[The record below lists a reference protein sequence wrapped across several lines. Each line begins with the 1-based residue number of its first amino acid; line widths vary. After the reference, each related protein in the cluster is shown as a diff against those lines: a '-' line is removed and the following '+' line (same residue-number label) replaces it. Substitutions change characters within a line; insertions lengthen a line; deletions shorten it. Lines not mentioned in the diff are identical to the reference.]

1 MSSFPRGRVL
11 LDIAGCRY
19 QACDKRIVIRV
30 GRAGRSRTRSWDI
43 IKASASTTE
52 GRSMRIATAAAI
64 LTSLAAPAIAQ
75 QTSTAA
81 YGPRLEGF
89 DYAYPVKI
97 HSLTSQRQ
105 PLEMAYLDVAP
116 TGQANGRTVMLLHGK
131 NFCAGTWE
139 ATIKALTQAGYR
151 VIAPDQIGFCKS
163 SKPETYQFSFQQLAA
178 NTSGLLKSLGIERAV
193 VLGHSMGGMLAA
205 RFALMYPQMVE
216 RLVMVNPLGLEDWQA
231 KGVPYATLDAAF
243 QGELKTSAES
253 IKAYQ
258 LRFYYN
264 GNWKLEYDRWVG
276 MSAGMYAGKGRE
288 IVAWNQAQTSDMV
301 FTQPVVHEF
310 PNMKVPVTLMI
321 GGKDRTAPGGN
332 RAPAELQEK
341 LGLYAQLGRAA
352 AKAIPGATLIE
363 FPELGHSP
371 QVEAPA
377 EFHKALLLALE

>member
-1 MSSFPRGRVL
+1 
-11 LDIAGCRY
+11 
-19 QACDKRIVIRV
+19 
-30 GRAGRSRTRSWDI
+30 
-43 IKASASTTE
+43 
-52 GRSMRIATAAAI
+52 MRIATAAAI
-64 LTSLAAPAIAQ
+64 LIALAAPAIAQ
-75 QTSTAA
+75 QTGVTA

-89 DYAYPVKI
+89 DYAHPVKI
-97 HSLTSQRQ
+97 HSFTSQRQ
-105 PLEMAYLDVAP
+105 PLEMAYLDVPAS
-116 TGQANGRTVMLLHGK
+116 GQANGKTIVLLHGK

-139 ATIKALTQAGYR
+139 ATISALTQAGYR

-163 SKPETYQFSFQQLAA
+163 SKPEAYQFSFQQLAA

-205 RFALMYPQMVE
+205 RFALMYPQTVE

-264 GNWKLEYDRWVG
+264 GNWKPEYDRWVG
-276 MSAGMYAGKGRE
+276 MSAGMYAGKGKE
-288 IVAWNQAQTSDMV
+288 IVAWSQAQTSDMV

-332 RAPAELQEK
+332 RAPAELQQK
-341 LGLYAQLGRAA
+341 LGLYAELGRAA
-352 AKAIPGATLIE
+352 AKAIPQATLVE

-377 EFHKALLLALE
+377 EFHEALLQALKY

>member
-1 MSSFPRGRVL
+1 
-11 LDIAGCRY
+11 
-19 QACDKRIVIRV
+19 
-30 GRAGRSRTRSWDI
+30 
-43 IKASASTTE
+43 
-52 GRSMRIATAAAI
+52 MRIATAAAI
-64 LTSLAAPAIAQ
+64 LIALAAPAIAQ
-75 QTSTAA
+75 QTGVTA

-89 DYAYPVKI
+89 DYAHPVKI
-97 HSLTSQRQ
+97 HSFTSQRQ
-105 PLEMAYLDVAP
+105 PLEMAYLDVPAS
-116 TGQANGRTVMLLHGK
+116 GQANGKTIVLLHGK

-139 ATIKALTQAGYR
+139 ATISALTQAGYR

-205 RFALMYPQMVE
+205 RFALMYPQVVE

-264 GNWKLEYDRWVG
+264 GNWKPEYDRWVG
-276 MSAGMYAGKGRE
+276 MSAGMYAGKGKE
-288 IVAWNQAQTSDMV
+288 IVAWSQAQTSDMV

-332 RAPAELQEK
+332 RAPAELQQK
-341 LGLYAQLGRAA
+341 LGLYAELGRAA
-352 AKAIPGATLIE
+352 AKAIPQATLVE
-363 FPELGHSP
+363 FLELGHSP

-377 EFHKALLLALE
+377 EFHKALLQALK